1 VLKKVGVDPV
11 WSKVIANAI
20 WYAGAAVVTAVV
32 TAVIVYFGGWWPY
45 IAEWRSHLATIAS
58 EIGLIV
64 ADSTIVPN
72 WLFIPICL
80 LAAIGAVHLGKAL
93 YRGVK
98 PDWRDYR
105 QDTFFGI
112 VWRWGY
118 EGGNLLIPIPFCP
131 HCDTQMDQGRD
142 SHYTP
147 QRNRT
152 VYHCSHCDNRIP
164 VNHSHDAILKKVIL
178 QIGRKIRQMGK

>member
-1 VLKKVGVDPV
+1 VLKKVWVDPV

-32 TAVIVYFGGWWPY
+32 TAVVVYFGGWWPY

-64 ADSTIVPN
+64 AASTIVPN

-80 LAAIGAVHLGKAL
+80 LAAFGVVRLGKAL
-93 YRGVK
+93 YRRIK
-98 PDWRDYR
+98 PDWHDYR

-118 EGGNLLIPIPFCP
+118 DCGNHITTPIAYCP
-131 HCDTQMDQGRD
+131 MCDTQVRPGPDPR
-142 SHYTP
+142 HP
-147 QRNRT
+147 HPNRF
-152 VYHCSHCDNRIP
+152 VYHCGHWDNQVPINDSHTNTLDKI
-164 VNHSHDAILKKVIL
+164 VL
-178 QIGRKIRQMGK
+178 QIDRKIRQMGK